1 LKSTGVRAASRM
13 SRFDGVQANVDL
25 AEGGRRG
32 LVRREEAA
40 AAG

>member
-1 LKSTGVRAASRM
+1 
-13 SRFDGVQANVDL
+13 VQANVDL